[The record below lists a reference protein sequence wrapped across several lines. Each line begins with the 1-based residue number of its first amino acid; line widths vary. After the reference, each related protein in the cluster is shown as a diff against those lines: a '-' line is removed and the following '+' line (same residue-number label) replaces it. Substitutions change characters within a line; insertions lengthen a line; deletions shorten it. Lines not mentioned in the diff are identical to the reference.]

1 MFFTGILLVIFATSI
16 GYATFIEND
25 YGTLTAK
32 ILVYNAWWF
41 ELLFLVIGI
50 NLVSSIFVNKL
61 ISKKKWTIFL
71 FHAAFIILI
80 AGAAI
85 TRYYGF
91 EGTMHIREGET
102 SDFIISESTFI
113 TLTALSGEESAGY
126 EEEVR
131 FSGNTANRFS
141 GHLEVEGKSV
151 SVENLQFV
159 PSALESIAKD
169 GLGEPAVAMMAF
181 SNRIPRI
188 DFSLTQKTSKVIDGV
203 QFAFRNEIFHSD
215 ILLSEHRDSL
225 HLVASDSVMVS
236 DVMNNQSE
244 TVPPGERIP
253 LSGRKIYQFRHL
265 SFLFKQYY
273 PGARIQLSYLPP
285 ENNKVHY
292 DAFLARVTVDGESGN
307 VAVSG
312 RKGQVG
318 EPQYI
323 HLNGVRI
330 TIRYGSKKIPLP
342 FSIRLNDFQLER
354 YPGSNSPSSYASEV
368 VLTDKKESLE
378 KPFRIFMNNILIYKG
393 YRFFQ
398 SSYDPDEQGTIL
410 SVNHDKAGT
419 TVTYFGYL
427 LLALGMILT
436 LFNPHSRFRKLA
448 RASAALHARRKKLLM
463 VILAGMIFTLANAQP
478 ATQDNWI
485 DREHIREFSR
495 LLVQN
500 NRGRIE
506 PVNTLAS
513 EILRKVAKTNR
524 FNDMSACEVF
534 LKMQINPEKW
544 VTIPVIQVGHPE
556 LRKRLGTNQKLVPFN
571 LIVTSGQTGGYRIS
585 NQVQQAYAKKPAERN
600 KFDKEVLNV
609 DERVHILMNVFSGNF
624 LTILP
629 VPGHPNDQWV
639 SANRISDTGGEN
651 AEWAENTVNNYFSA
665 VQEGIHRGDWS
676 KANTYLT
683 LLKEN
688 QKKYSPHLIP
698 PELKVNLEVFDL
710 NFNIFGK
717 LSLAY
722 LIIGFLFLFQQ
733 LVLLFKPSIKT
744 GWVQKTGVFL
754 AIILFTAHTLGLGI
768 RWYIS
773 GHAPWS
779 NSYESMLFISWGT
792 LLAGLIF
799 SRRSQITLALTMV
812 LAALALLV
820 AGMSWMSPE
829 ITNLVPVLKS
839 YWLIV
844 HVAVITSSY
853 GFLGISALLGTLNLV
868 LIILRSKKNIQRV
881 NFTIQEL
888 AYIIQ
893 MALILGLFMLT
904 LGSFL
909 GGVWANESW
918 GRYWGWDPK
927 ETWSLVTILVYTFIL
942 HMHKIKGFRGVFALS
957 NAALVGFFSVLM
969 TYFGVN
975 YYLTGLHS
983 YAGGEPVPIPT
994 GVYLGVLMV
1003 LLLIIAGF
1011 VSEKKWNRQS
1021 NASQKTS
1028 LTPDSRD
1035 QLPEPENNRPL
1046 TNEPL
1051 KKIKAE

>member
-1 MFFTGILLVIFATSI
+1 MFFTGILLVIFATAI

-25 YGTLTAK
+25 YGTQTAK

-50 NLVSSIFVNKL
+50 NLLSSIFVNKL

-71 FHAAFIILI
+71 FHVAFIILI

-91 EGTMHIREGET
+91 EGTMYIREGES

-113 TLTALSGEESAGY
+113 TLTAISGEESADH

-131 FSGNTANRFS
+131 FSGYTANRFS
-141 GHLEVEGKSV
+141 GHLEVGGKSV

-159 PSALESIAKD
+159 PSALESITKD
-169 GLGEPAVAMMAF
+169 GTGEPAIAMMAF
-181 SNRIPRI
+181 SNQIPRI
-188 DFSLTQKTSKVIDGV
+188 DFSLTKKTSKVIDGV
-203 QFAFRNEIFHSD
+203 QFAFQNENFNSD
-215 ILLSEHRDSL
+215 ILLSEHTGSI
-225 HLVASDSVMVS
+225 HWVASDSVRVT
-236 DVMNNQSE
+236 DAMNKQSE
-244 TVPPGERIP
+244 TIPPGEWIP

-265 SFLFKQYY
+265 SFIFKQYY
-273 PGARIQLSYLPP
+273 PRARIQLTSVPP
-285 ENNKVHY
+285 EDNNGY
-292 DAFLARVTVDGESGN
+292 FDAFLARVTVDGESGYL
-307 VAVSG
+307 AVSG
-312 RKGQVG
+312 SKGQVG

-323 HLNGVRI
+323 HLNGI
-330 TIRYGSKKIPLP
+330 QINIRYGSKKIPLP

-368 VLTDKKESLE
+368 VLTDTKRSLE
-378 KPFRIFMNNILIYKG
+378 KPFRIFMNNILTYKG

-410 SVNHDKAGT
+410 SVNHDQAGT
-419 TVTYFGYL
+419 TVTYFGYF

-436 LFNPHSRFRKLA
+436 LFNPNSRFRKLA

-463 VILAGMIFTLANAQP
+463 VILAGMISTLVNAQP
-478 ATQDNWI
+478 AKDNQI
-485 DREHIREFSR
+485 DKEHIREFSR

-500 NRGRIE
+500 NQGRIE

-513 EILRKVAKTNR
+513 EILRKIAKTN
-524 FNDMSACEVF
+524 NLNGLSASEVF
-534 LKMQINPEKW
+534 LRMQINPEKW
-544 VTIPVIQVGHPE
+544 ATLPVIQVGDPD

-571 LIVTSGQTGGYRIS
+571 LIVTPGHAGGYKIS
-585 NQVQQAYAKKPAERN
+585 DQVQQAYARKPAERN
-600 KFDKEVLNV
+600 KFDKEVLKV
-609 DERVHILMNVFSGNF
+609 DERVNILMNVYSGNF
-624 LTILP
+624 MRILP
-629 VPGHPNDQWV
+629 VPGHPNDQWI
-639 SANRISDTGGEN
+639 SANRVSDTGSEN

-665 VQEGIHRGDWS
+665 VQEGIQHGDWS
-676 KANTYLT
+676 KANAYLNQ
-683 LLKEN
+683 LKKN
-688 QKKYSPHLIP
+688 QIKYSPHLIP
-698 PELKVNLEVFDL
+698 PASRVNLEVFYT

-717 LSLAY
+717 LSLGY
-722 LIIGFLFLFQQ
+722 LLVGFLFLFQQ

-744 GWVQKTGVFL
+744 GWVQKTVVFL
-754 AIILFTAHTLGLGI
+754 AVVLFTAHTVGLGI

-779 NSYESMLFISWGT
+779 NGYESMLFIGWGT
-792 LLAGLIF
+792 MLAGLIF

-839 YWLIV
+839 YWLII
-844 HVAVITSSY
+844 HVAVITASY
-853 GFLGISALLGTLNLV
+853 GFLGISAFLGILNLV
-868 LIILRSKKNIQRV
+868 LIIMRNKNNIQRI

-893 MALILGLFMLT
+893 MTLILGLFMLT

-909 GGVWANESW
+909 GGIWANESW

-927 ETWSLVTILVYTFIL
+927 ETWALVTIVVYAFIL

-957 NAALVGFFSVLM
+957 TAAMVGFFSVLM

-1003 LLLIIAGF
+1003 FLLIIAGAI
-1011 VSEKKWNRQS
+1011 SEKKWNLQS
-1021 NASQKTS
+1021 KAPEKTS
-1028 LTPDSRD
+1028 PAPDHPD
-1035 QLPEPENNRPL
+1035 QRPESGKSSL
-1046 TNEPL
+1046 
-1051 KKIKAE
+1051 